1 MSVAPCERQR
11 RWQSAKRVLAIRLD
25 NLGDLLMT
33 TPALVALRASLPQ
46 AHIALLASRAGA
58 ALASHVPVVDEVL
71 AFDAPWVK
79 RPAGALEQ
87 ALPLGQAEA
96 ELVQRLAA
104 QRFDAA
110 VIFTV
115 CTQSALPAAL
125 LCLQAG
131 IPLRLAYS
139 RENPYELLTDWIH
152 DTEVPADG
160 MRHEAQRQLDLVHHV
175 GLQADAQRL
184 LFRYRVEEALDMR
197 HKFERAGGDLTRPYF
212 VVHPGAT
219 AASRRWPAERFG
231 QAAQALVDAT
241 GCQAVFSG
249 GADEEPLVRQALAAM
264 RDGGA
269 GAVSLAGQLALGEL
283 ASLIAGAQVTLCN
296 NSAPAHLAAALDAPV
311 VVLYAL
317 TNPQHTP
324 WQARSRVLN
333 HPVPC
338 RHCLKSVCPERHHDC
353 LERVPP
359 HDVVQAALELMG
371 PLPGVPLHPASPCI
385 PHPITVLG

>member
-1 MSVAPCERQR
+1 V
-11 RWQSAKRVLAIRLD
+11 KRLLALRLD

-46 AHIALLASRAGA
+46 AHITLLASRAGA
-58 ALASHVPVVDEVL
+58 ALASHVPVVDAVL

-96 ELVQRLAA
+96 RLVEQLAA

-139 RENPYELLTDWIH
+139 RENPYELLTDWVP

-184 LFRYRVEEALDMR
+184 LFRYRVEEALSMR
-197 HKFERAGGDLTRPYF
+197 HKFEQAGGDLTRPYI

-231 QAAQALVDAT
+231 QAAQALADAT

-249 GADEEPLVRQALAAM
+249 GPDDEPLVQQALAAM

-269 GAVSLAGQLALGEL
+269 GAISLASQLALGEL

-296 NSAPAHLAAALDAPV
+296 NSAPAHIAAALDAPV

-338 RHCLKSVCPERHHDC
+338 RHCLKSVCPEIHHDC
-353 LERVPP
+353 LERVAPQA
-359 HDVVQAALELMG
+359 VVQAALELMG
-371 PLPGVPLHPASPCI
+371 TLPGVPLHPASPCI

>member
-1 MSVAPCERQR
+1 
-11 RWQSAKRVLAIRLD
+11 
-25 NLGDLLMT
+25 
-33 TPALVALRASLPQ
+33 
-46 AHIALLASRAGA
+46 
-58 ALASHVPVVDEVL
+58 VDEVL

-87 ALPLGQAEA
+87 ALPPGQAEVQW
-96 ELVQRLAA
+96 VQRLAA
-104 QRFDAA
+104 QHFDAA

-139 RENPYELLTDWIH
+139 RENPYELLTDWVH

-184 LFRYRVEEALDMR
+184 LFRYRVEEALSMR
-197 HKFERAGGDLTRPYF
+197 HKFEQAGGDLTRPYI

-231 QAAQALVDAT
+231 QAAQALADAT

-249 GADEEPLVRQALAAM
+249 GPDDEPLVQQALAAM

-269 GAVSLAGQLALGEL
+269 GAISLASQLALGEL

-296 NSAPAHLAAALDAPV
+296 NSAPAHIAAALDAPV

-338 RHCLKSVCPERHHDC
+338 RHCLKSVCPEIHHDC
-353 LERVPP
+353 LERVAPQA
-359 HDVVQAALELMG
+359 VVQAALELMG
-371 PLPGVPLHPASPCI
+371 TLPGVPLHPASPCI

>member
-1 MSVAPCERQR
+1 MTTPACERQR
-11 RWQSAKRVLAIRLD
+11 RWQGVQRLLAVRLD

-33 TPALVALRASLPQ
+33 TPALVALRASLPKAQ
-46 AHIALLASRAGA
+46 LTLLASRAGA
-58 ALASHVPVVDEVL
+58 ALSAHLPVVDEVI

-79 RPAGALEQ
+79 RPAGTPEG
-87 ALPLGQAEA
+87 ALPPGQAEA
-96 ELVQRLAA
+96 ALVERLAA
-104 QRFDAA
+104 GRFDAA

-131 IPLRLAYS
+131 IPLRLAHS
-139 RENPYELLTDWIH
+139 RENPYELLTDWVP

-175 GLQADAQRL
+175 GLQADASRL
-184 LFRYRVEEALDMR
+184 LFRYRVEEALTMR
-197 HKFERAGGDLTRPYF
+197 HKFERAGGDLTRPYV

-219 AASRRWPAERFG
+219 AVSRRWPAERFG
-231 QAAQALVDAT
+231 QAAQALMDAT

-249 GADEEPLVRQALAAM
+249 GPDDAVLVQQALGAM

-296 NSAPAHLAAALDAPV
+296 NSAPAHIAAALDAPV

-353 LERVPP
+353 LERVATQ
-359 HDVVQAALELMG
+359 DVVQAALELMG

-385 PHPITVLG
+385 PHPVTALG

>member
-1 MSVAPCERQR
+1 MSAPCERQR
-11 RWQSAKRVLAIRLD
+11 RWQSVKRVLAVRLD

-46 AHIALLASRAGA
+46 AHITLLASRAGA

-79 RPAGALEQ
+79 RPDAALER
-87 ALPLGQAEA
+87 ALEPGQAE
-96 ELVQRLAA
+96 ERLIEALKSR
-104 QRFDAA
+104 RFDAA

-139 RENPYELLTDWIH
+139 RENPYELLTDWVP
-152 DTEVPADG
+152 DTEVPSDG

-184 LFRYRVEEALDMR
+184 MFRFKVEEALTMR
-197 HKFERAGGDLTRPYF
+197 HKFECAGGDLTRPYI

-249 GADEEPLVRQALAAM
+249 GPDELPLVEQAMAAM
-264 RDGGA
+264 RSPA
-269 GAVSLAGQLALGEL
+269 ISLAGQLSLGEL

-324 WQARSRVLN
+324 WQARARVLN

-359 HDVVQAALELMG
+359 QEVAQAALELMG
-371 PLPGVPLHPASPCI
+371 TLPGVPLHPASPCI
-385 PHPITVLG
+385 PHPVTALG

>member
-1 MSVAPCERQR
+1 MTAASCERQR
-11 RWQSAKRVLAIRLD
+11 RWQAVKRVLAIRLD

-46 AHIALLASRAGA
+46 ARITLLASRAGA

-71 AFDAPWVK
+71 PFDAPWVK
-79 RPAGALEQ
+79 RPAGVLEQ

-269 GAVSLAGQLALGEL
+269 GAVSLVGQLALGEL

-359 HDVVQAALELMG
+359 QDVVQAALELMG

-385 PHPITVLG
+385 PHPITALG

>member
-1 MSVAPCERQR
+1 MSAPCERQR
-11 RWQSAKRVLAIRLD
+11 LWQGARRVLAIRLD

-46 AHIALLASRAGA
+46 AHIALLASSAGA

-71 AFDAPWVK
+71 AYDAPWVE
-79 RPAGALEQ
+79 RPAGALERS
-87 ALPLGQAEA
+87 LGPGEAEA
-96 ELVQRLAA
+96 RMVRILAEA
-104 QRFDAA
+104 RFDAA

-139 RENPYELLTDWIH
+139 RENPYELLSDWVA

-184 LFRYRVEEALDMR
+184 LFRFKVEEALAMR

-219 AASRRWPAERFG
+219 AASRRWPAGRFG
-231 QAAQALVDAT
+231 QAAQALADAT

-249 GADEEPLVRQALAAM
+249 GPDELPLIHEAMAAM
-264 RDGGA
+264 RDGGE
-269 GAVSLAGQLALGEL
+269 GAVSLGGELVLGEL

-296 NSAPAHLAAALDAPV
+296 NSAPAHLAAALNAPV

-324 WQARSRVLN
+324 WQARARVLN

-359 HDVVQAALELMG
+359 QDVVQAALDLMG

-385 PHPITVLG
+385 PHPVTALG

>member
-1 MSVAPCERQR
+1 MTASCESQR
-11 RWQSAKRVLAIRLD
+11 RWQSVKRLLALRLD

-46 AHIALLASRAGA
+46 AHITLLASRAGA
-58 ALASHVPVVDEVL
+58 ALASHVPVVDAVL

-96 ELVQRLAA
+96 RLVEQLAA

-139 RENPYELLTDWIH
+139 RENPYELLTDWVH

-184 LFRYRVEEALDMR
+184 LFRYRVEEALSMR
-197 HKFERAGGDLTRPYF
+197 HKFEQAGGDLTRPYI

-231 QAAQALVDAT
+231 QAAQALADAT

-249 GADEEPLVRQALAAM
+249 GPDDEPLVQQALAAM

-269 GAVSLAGQLALGEL
+269 GAISLASQLALGEL

-296 NSAPAHLAAALDAPV
+296 NSAPAHIAAALDAPV

-338 RHCLKSVCPERHHDC
+338 RHCLKSVCPEIHHDC
-353 LERVPP
+353 LERVAPQA
-359 HDVVQAALELMG
+359 VVQAALELMG
-371 PLPGVPLHPASPCI
+371 TLPGVPLHPASPCI

>member
-1 MSVAPCERQR
+1 MTAAPCDRQR
-11 RWQSAKRVLAIRLD
+11 RWQAVKRVLAIRLD

-46 AHIALLASRAGA
+46 AQITLLASRAGA
-58 ALASHVPVVDEVL
+58 ALTSHVPVVDEVL

-79 RPAGALEQ
+79 RPAGVLEQ

-96 ELVQRLAA
+96 ELVRRLAA

-231 QAAQALVDAT
+231 QAAQALMDAT

-359 HDVVQAALELMG
+359 QDVVQAALELMG

-385 PHPITVLG
+385 PHPITALG

>member
-1 MSVAPCERQR
+1 MSAACERQR
-11 RWQSAKRVLAIRLD
+11 LWQGARRVLAIRLD

-46 AHIALLASRAGA
+46 AHIALLASQAGA
-58 ALASHVPVVDEVL
+58 ALASHVPVVDEVI

-79 RPAGALEQ
+79 RPAGALERSL
-87 ALPLGQAEA
+87 APGQAEA
-96 ELVQRLAA
+96 RMVQMLAER
-104 QRFDAA
+104 RFDAA

-125 LCLQAG
+125 LCLMAG

-139 RENPYELLTDWIH
+139 RENPYELLTDWIA
-152 DTEVPADG
+152 DNEVPADG

-184 LFRYRVEEALDMR
+184 LFRFKVEEALTMR
-197 HKFERAGGDLTRPYF
+197 HKFESAGGDLTRPYF

-231 QAAQALVDAT
+231 QAAQALADAT
-241 GCQAVFSG
+241 GCQPVFSG
-249 GADEEPLVRQALAAM
+249 AADDMPLVREALAAM

-269 GAVSLAGQLALGEL
+269 GAMSLTGQLTLGEL

-296 NSAPAHLAAALDAPV
+296 NSAPAHIAAALNAPV

-324 WQARSRVLN
+324 WQARARVLN

-353 LERVPP
+353 LERVPAQ
-359 HDVVQAALELMG
+359 DVVQAALELMG
-371 PLPGVPLHPASPCI
+371 ILPGVPLHPASPCI
-385 PHPITVLG
+385 PHPVTVLG

>member
-1 MSVAPCERQR
+1 MSAPCERQR
-11 RWQSAKRVLAIRLD
+11 RWQSVKRVLAIRLD

-46 AHIALLASRAGA
+46 AHVTLLASRAGA
-58 ALASHVPVVDEVL
+58 ALAAHVPVVNEVI

-79 RPAGALEQ
+79 RPAGALE
-87 ALPLGQAEA
+87 ASLPLGQAEA
-96 ELVQRLAA
+96 QLVARLAA
-104 QRFDAA
+104 GNFDAA

-139 RENPYELLTDWIH
+139 RENPYELLTDWLH

-160 MRHEAQRQLDLVHHV
+160 MRHEAQRQLDLVRHV

-184 LFRYRVEEALDMR
+184 LFRFRVEEALSMR
-197 HKFERAGGDLTRPYF
+197 HKFEQAGGDLTRPYV

-219 AASRRWPAERFG
+219 AASRRYPAERFG

-249 GADEEPLVRQALAAM
+249 GADEAPLVAQAMAAM
-264 RDGGA
+264 RPGA
-269 GAVSLAGQLALGEL
+269 AVSLAGQLALGEL

-296 NSAPAHLAAALDAPV
+296 NSAPAHIAAALGAPV

-324 WQARSRVLN
+324 WQARARVLN

-338 RHCLKSVCPERHHDC
+338 RHCLKSVCPEQHHDC
-353 LERVPP
+353 LERVPTEA
-359 HDVVQAALELMG
+359 VVRAAQELMDAA
-371 PLPGVPLHPASPCI
+371 LPGVPLHPASPCI
-385 PHPITVLG
+385 PHPVTALG

>member
-1 MSVAPCERQR
+1 MTAAACERQR
-11 RWQSAKRVLAIRLD
+11 RWQSVKRVLAIRLD

-46 AHIALLASRAGA
+46 ARITLLASRAGA

-71 AFDAPWVK
+71 AFDAPWVQ
-79 RPAGALEQ
+79 RPAGVLEQ

-269 GAVSLAGQLALGEL
+269 GAVSLNGQLALGEL

-353 LERVPP
+353 LERVAPQ
-359 HDVVQAALELMG
+359 DVVQAALELMG